1 MTRSG
6 GFAGLGVRAAL
17 DTAEL
22 EPDAAQELQAL
33 VDAVDL
39 DDLSGRSPLR
49 GTGADR
55 FQYDLTVIEGDR
67 HRRVL
72 ASEAA
77 APPELRALL
86 ERVLRTGSAR

>member
-6 GFAGLGVRAAL
+6 GFAGLSVRAAL

-22 EPDAAQELQAL
+22 EPGDAQALQAL
-33 VDAVDL
+33 VDGVDL
-39 DDLSGRSPLR
+39 DELARRSPLR

-55 FQYDLTVIEGDR
+55 FQYDLTVTDGDR
-67 HRRVL
+67 QRRVL

-86 ERVLRTGSAR
+86 DRVLSSGSAG